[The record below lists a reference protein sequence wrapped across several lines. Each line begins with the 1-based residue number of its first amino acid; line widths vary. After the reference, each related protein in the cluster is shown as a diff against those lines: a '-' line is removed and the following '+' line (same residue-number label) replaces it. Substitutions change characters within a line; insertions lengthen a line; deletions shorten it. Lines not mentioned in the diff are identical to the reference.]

1 MKYAVIDIG
10 SNTIRLCVYQAE
22 GEAFHLLFSEKVMAG
37 LAGYVRNGA
46 LSPAGIRQA
55 AAALTKFRE
64 LLAQFEIGHT
74 FVFATASLRNIT
86 NTEEAVQQIS
96 VQTGFSIDLL
106 SGEEEAVLDYRG
118 SLHAQDLPSGL
129 LIDIGGGSTELVV
142 FEQGAIRLAKSL
154 PVGSLSLHTQYVK
167 KFLPRAEEQEQIR
180 KRIRQEFG
188 RFKKTSEHPAPDS
201 ACGQGLSS
209 FRPDYPEICGVGGT
223 ARAALKLINAEYR
236 LPHDNRQFSAGQLH
250 ALTETLCLRNK
261 EARTRILRACPD
273 RVHTIIP
280 GLLILDALVR
290 QCGGRRVT
298 VSRFGVREGYLCKQL
313 ERLRENQ

>member
-10 SNTIRLCVYQAE
+10 SNTIRLCVYQVE
-22 GEAFHLLFSEKVMAG
+22 GETFHLLFSEKVMAG
-37 LAGYVRNGA
+37 LAGYVKDGT

-55 AAALTKFRE
+55 AAALTKFRG
-64 LLAQFEIGHT
+64 LLAQFDIVHT

-86 NTEEAVQQIS
+86 NTEEAVRQIS
-96 VQTGFSIDLL
+96 AQTGVSIDLI
-106 SGEEEAVLDYRG
+106 SGEEEAVLGYRG
-118 SLHAQDLPSGL
+118 SLHAQDLSSGL

-142 FEQGAIRLAKSL
+142 FEQGAVRLAKSL

-167 KFLPRAEEQEQIR
+167 KFLPKAEEQEQIR
-180 KRIRQEFG
+180 KRIRQEI
-188 RFKKTSEHPAPDS
+188 
-201 ACGQGLSS
+201 SS
-209 FRPDYPEICGVGGT
+209 PRPDYPEICGVGGT

-250 ALTETLCLRNK
+250 ALTEELCLRNK

-290 QCGGRRVT
+290 QCGGRRIT

>member
-10 SNTIRLCVYQAE
+10 SNTIRLCVYQVE

-37 LAGYVRNGA
+37 LAGYVKDGT

-64 LLAQFEIGHT
+64 LLAQFDIVHT

-86 NTEEAVQQIS
+86 NTEEAVRQIS
-96 VQTGFSIDLL
+96 AQTGVSIDLL
-106 SGEEEAVLDYRG
+106 SGEEEAVLGYRG
-118 SLHAQDLPSGL
+118 SLHAQDLSSGL

-142 FEQGAIRLAKSL
+142 FEQGAVRLAKSL

-167 KFLPRAEEQEQIR
+167 KFLPKAEEQEQIR
-180 KRIRQEFG
+180 KRIRQEFD
-188 RFKKTSEHPAPDS
+188 RFKKAPEKPAPASD
-201 ACGQGLSS
+201 GREISS
-209 FRPDYPEICGVGGT
+209 LHPDYPEICGVGGT

-236 LPHDNRQFSAGQLH
+236 LPHNNRQFSAGQLH
-250 ALTETLCLRNK
+250 ALTEELCLRNK

-290 QCGGRRVT
+290 QCGGRRIT